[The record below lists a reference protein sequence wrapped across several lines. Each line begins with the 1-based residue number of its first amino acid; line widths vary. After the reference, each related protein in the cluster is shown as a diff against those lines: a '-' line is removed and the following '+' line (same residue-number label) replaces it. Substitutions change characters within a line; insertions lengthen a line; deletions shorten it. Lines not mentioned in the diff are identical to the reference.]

1 MPIIFDVKRKL
12 FHLKTRKSS
21 YQIKISELGHLLH
34 VYYGASVD
42 DDMSYLIDR
51 QDRGF
56 SGNPWD
62 APDRTYSLDTLP
74 QEYPFLG
81 SGDYR
86 ETCLEQKDAC
96 GVLAADYRYASHC
109 ILPEK
114 PKLSGLPMLR
124 GGENVETLEITM
136 EDSVSQTALILQYSV
151 YACGDILTRSAK
163 IVNRSTVPIRMERAL
178 SCCVDFYV
186 PKRFELMT
194 FYGRHCGERTMQR
207 TPVAHGK
214 TRIDSVRGV
223 SSPQYNPFAI
233 LCAPETT
240 ERSGRCYGFCFV
252 YSGSFLFQVEK
263 DQIDQTRV
271 VMGIHPQEFSWTLA
285 PQETFQT
292 PEVLLSF
299 SDNGFSALSRSFH
312 RAIRER
318 ICDPKWMR
326 RPRPILINNWE
337 ATYFDF
343 NESSLSAIAREAAAL
358 GVELFVLDDGWF
370 GERNGDTSSLGDWYV
385 NREKLP
391 NGLEGLS
398 ERTKAF
404 GLKLGLW
411 LEPEMVSPDSELNR
425 THPECC
431 LSVPGR
437 AATLSRAQRVLDMTR
452 EDVRDYLFEAIC
464 AILDSTGIRYIKWDM
479 NRHLC
484 EKYSAALPTEQQG
497 EVAHRYVLGIYAL
510 LERLTARYPGLL
522 IESCSGGG
530 GRFDAGML
538 YYTPQIWCSDNTDP
552 IARLE
557 IQYGTSFC
565 YPQSC
570 ISAHVSAS
578 PNHQT
583 GRETALHTR
592 FCVATAAGGF
602 GYELDPAKLGAD
614 EKEEITRQIKT
625 YQQYRDLFCNGD
637 FYRLT
642 ETDTA
647 SHNAWM
653 VVSPDRKMAIMTYV
667 ETEPMANGPERS
679 VRLNGLVPEL
689 RYKNSINSLC
699 LSGRALMSAGFVLP
713 QLSGNSPAI
722 QVIFQ
727 TV

>member
-1 MPIIFDVKRKL
+1 
-12 FHLKTRKSS
+12 
-21 YQIKISELGHLLH
+21 
-34 VYYGASVD
+34 
-42 DDMSYLIDR
+42 
-51 QDRGF
+51 
-56 SGNPWD
+56 
-62 APDRTYSLDTLP
+62 
-74 QEYPFLG
+74 
-81 SGDYR
+81 
-86 ETCLEQKDAC
+86 
-96 GVLAADYRYASHC
+96 
-109 ILPEK
+109 
-114 PKLSGLPMLR
+114 
-124 GGENVETLEITM
+124 
-136 EDSVSQTALILQYSV
+136 
-151 YACGDILTRSAK
+151 
-163 IVNRSTVPIRMERAL
+163 
-178 SCCVDFYV
+178 
-186 PKRFELMT
+186 
-194 FYGRHCGERTMQR
+194 
-207 TPVAHGK
+207 
-214 TRIDSVRGV
+214 
-223 SSPQYNPFAI
+223 
-233 LCAPETT
+233 
-240 ERSGRCYGFCFV
+240 
-252 YSGSFLFQVEK
+252 
-263 DQIDQTRV
+263 
-271 VMGIHPQEFSWTLA
+271 
-285 PQETFQT
+285 
-292 PEVLLSF
+292 
-299 SDNGFSALSRSFH
+299 
-312 RAIRER
+312 
-318 ICDPKWMR
+318 
-326 RPRPILINNWE
+326 
-337 ATYFDF
+337 
-343 NESSLSAIAREAAAL
+343 
-358 GVELFVLDDGWF
+358 
-370 GERNGDTSSLGDWYV
+370 
-385 NREKLP
+385 
-391 NGLEGLS
+391 
-398 ERTKAF
+398 
-404 GLKLGLW
+404 
-411 LEPEMVSPDSELNR
+411 MVSPDSELNR

-510 LERLTARYPGLL
+510 LERLTARYPELL

-642 ETDTA
+642 ETDAA

-713 QLSGNSPAI
+713 QLRGNSPAI

>member
-1 MPIIFDVKRKL
+1 
-12 FHLKTRKSS
+12 
-21 YQIKISELGHLLH
+21 
-34 VYYGASVD
+34 
-42 DDMSYLIDR
+42 
-51 QDRGF
+51 
-56 SGNPWD
+56 
-62 APDRTYSLDTLP
+62 
-74 QEYPFLG
+74 
-81 SGDYR
+81 
-86 ETCLEQKDAC
+86 
-96 GVLAADYRYASHC
+96 
-109 ILPEK
+109 
-114 PKLSGLPMLR
+114 
-124 GGENVETLEITM
+124 
-136 EDSVSQTALILQYSV
+136 
-151 YACGDILTRSAK
+151 
-163 IVNRSTVPIRMERAL
+163 
-178 SCCVDFYV
+178 
-186 PKRFELMT
+186 
-194 FYGRHCGERTMQR
+194 
-207 TPVAHGK
+207 
-214 TRIDSVRGV
+214 
-223 SSPQYNPFAI
+223 
-233 LCAPETT
+233 
-240 ERSGRCYGFCFV
+240 
-252 YSGSFLFQVEK
+252 
-263 DQIDQTRV
+263 
-271 VMGIHPQEFSWTLA
+271 
-285 PQETFQT
+285 
-292 PEVLLSF
+292 
-299 SDNGFSALSRSFH
+299 
-312 RAIRER
+312 
-318 ICDPKWMR
+318 
-326 RPRPILINNWE
+326 
-337 ATYFDF
+337 
-343 NESSLSAIAREAAAL
+343 
-358 GVELFVLDDGWF
+358 
-370 GERNGDTSSLGDWYV
+370 
-385 NREKLP
+385 
-391 NGLEGLS
+391 
-398 ERTKAF
+398 
-404 GLKLGLW
+404 
-411 LEPEMVSPDSELNR
+411 MVSPDSELNR
-425 THPECC
+425 THPEWC

-437 AATLSRAQRVLDMTR
+437 TATLSRAQRVLDMTR
-452 EDVRDYLFEAIC
+452 EDVQEYLFEVIC

-484 EKYSAALPTEQQG
+484 EKYSAALPPERQG

-578 PNHQT
+578 PSHQP
-583 GRETALHTR
+583 GRETTLHTR

-667 ETEPMANGPERS
+667 ETEPTANGPERS
-679 VRLNGLVPEL
+679 VRLNGLVQEL

>member
-1 MPIIFDVKRKL
+1 MSIQFDEHSRL
-12 FHLKTRKSS
+12 FRLKTESSS
-21 YQIKISELGHLLH
+21 YQMKISELGHLLH
-34 VYYGASVD
+34 VYYGPRLD

-74 QEYPFLG
+74 QEYPFAG
-81 SGDYR
+81 GGDYR
-86 ETCLEQKDAC
+86 EPCLEQVDRC
-96 GVLAADYRYASHC
+96 GSLAADYRYVSHR
-109 ILPEK
+109 ILRGK
-114 PKLSGLPMLR
+114 PKLEGLPMLR
-124 GGENVETLEITM
+124 GGDDVQTLEITLTDTPSKTDM
-136 EDSVSQTALILQYSV
+136 ILQYSV
-151 YACGDILTRSAK
+151 CKGIDILTRSVK
-163 IVNRSTVPIRMERAL
+163 IVNRGDAPIRLERAL
-178 SCCVDFYV
+178 SCCVDFCV
-186 PKRFELMT
+186 PEKFELLT

-207 TPVAHGK
+207 TPITHGK
-214 TRIDSVRGV
+214 ARIDSVRGV
-223 SSPQYNPFAI
+223 SSPQYNPFAV
-233 LCAPETT
+233 LCTPETT

-252 YSGSFLFQVEK
+252 YSGNFLFQVEK

-271 VMGIHPQEFSWTLA
+271 VMGIAPQEFSWTLA
-285 PQETFQT
+285 PQEAFQT

-299 SDNGFSALSRSFH
+299 SDCGFSALSRSLH
-312 RAIRER
+312 TALRER
-318 ICDPKWMR
+318 VCDPKWLDC
-326 RPRPILINNWE
+326 PRPVLINNWE

-343 NESSLSAIAREAAAL
+343 DEAALASIAREAGAL

-370 GERNGDTSSLGDWYV
+370 GRRSGDTSSLGDWYV
-385 NREKLP
+385 NHQKLP

-398 ERTKAF
+398 SRVRSY
-404 GLKLGLW
+404 GLQLGLW
-411 LEPEMVSPDSELNR
+411 VEPEMISPDSDLNR
-425 THPECC
+425 LHPDWC
-431 LSVPGR
+431 LAIPGR
-437 AATLSRAQRVLDMTR
+437 NATLSRAQRVLDMTR
-452 EDVRDYLFEAIC
+452 TDVRDYLFDALC
-464 AILDSTGIRYIKWDM
+464 AILDRTDIRYIKWDM

-484 EKYSAALPTEQQG
+484 EKYSAALLPERQG
-497 EVAHRYVLGIYAL
+497 EVAHRYVLGVYAL
-510 LERLTARYPGLL
+510 LERLTARYPQLL

-552 IARLE
+552 IARLD

-570 ISAHVSAS
+570 VSAHVSAS

-583 GRETALHTR
+583 GRETSLHTR

-602 GYELDPAKLGAD
+602 GYELDPAKIGAD

-667 ETEPMANGPERS
+667 ETEPTANGPERS
-679 VRLNGLVPEL
+679 VRLNGLVQEL